1 MIWRDHKRIAARMA
15 DVFDLRQ
22 FKDDLI
28 KGSVEPDE
36 KRTLVHIWPKA
47 KRTTR
52 IAMYRSRKAFLNGD
66 LKRTA
71 RYLGIVSHYIADGM
85 VHETI
90 DTFHN
95 AKEHS
100 QIEDEL
106 GGLVEIP
113 NLAQIDPEEE
123 ELTDGEYIFAEIDTL
138 VREGLDGKRL
148 ERALALLCS
157 GVLSSTS
164 VPEDLIETRRLFV
177 ERIKRPL
184 IRILGVAALAAS
196 GVGYIFTRD
205 PLWGALIPFVLLLAG
220 SPAIFRFLARY
231 SGILAAPALLGL
243 IYSWFDPGRLILTL
257 ILAGFSV
264 YLHFVPDLSRLNERW
279 YNLARQKKHLPD

>member
-1 MIWRDHKRIAARMA
+1 MIWRDHKRLAAQMA
-15 DVFDLRQ
+15 DAFDLGE

-28 KGSVEPDE
+28 KGSVEPDD

-52 IAMYRSRKAFLNGD
+52 TAMYRARKAFLNGD

-90 DTFHN
+90 DTYHN

-113 NLAQIDPEEE
+113 NLAPIDPEEE
-123 ELTDGEYIFAEIDTL
+123 
-138 VREGLDGKRL
+138 
-148 ERALALLCS
+148 
-157 GVLSSTS
+157 
-164 VPEDLIETRRLFV
+164 
-177 ERIKRPL
+177 
-184 IRILGVAALAAS
+184 
-196 GVGYIFTRD
+196 
-205 PLWGALIPFVLLLAG
+205 
-220 SPAIFRFLARY
+220 
-231 SGILAAPALLGL
+231 
-243 IYSWFDPGRLILTL
+243 
-257 ILAGFSV
+257 
-264 YLHFVPDLSRLNERW
+264 
-279 YNLARQKKHLPD
+279 